1 MKKISLFC
9 ALALVSST
17 AFALDKVG
25 CESLKD
31 VKILNNEMIDAVWNE
46 SGEVSADKMSALTGG
61 SKNNIKAKPHC
72 VVHGKLY
79 KRTGSD
85 GKEYAI
91 DYEIRLPEQW
101 NEKFLFQGG
110 GGMDGFVAPAL
121 GAVPIRTSTA
131 TPALLRGYAVVT
143 TNSGHPEPTAEFGL
157 DQQAR
162 LDYAYQA
169 IGKVTDASKQILATA
184 YAKKPKHS
192 YFMGCSN
199 GGRAAL
205 IAAQRYP
212 LEFDGVIAANPGFR
226 LSRAAIAQ
234 QWDNQALMKIAPK
247 NEKGEKIFANA
258 LTKNDLEK
266 LSHAVLEKCD
276 ALDGL
281 KDGIIN
287 AWEACKFDPKSLNL
301 EKQKIE
307 AIEKIFNGA
316 KNSNG
321 EQIYSGWFYDSG
333 VSAEGWR
340 QWKLGDSQSAKPNAR
355 NITLSRGSVNYYFLT
370 PAQPNFDTIN
380 FDFDKDTPKT
390 FETAAIND
398 AISTSLSTFS
408 ANSGKLIIVT
418 GVSDPV
424 FSAKDQR
431 DWFKKLEANN
441 ENSQNFA
448 AFFALPGM
456 NHCGGGQA
464 FNDFDP
470 LTLLENWHGKNQAP
484 ERMIAQGKSFPG
496 KQMPV
501 CAYPKAAFYT
511 GGDETKAES
520 FECR

>member
-1 MKKISLFC
+1 MC
-9 ALALVSST
+9 ST
-17 AFALDKVG
+17 AFIIDKTG

-31 VKILNNEMIDAVWNE
+31 VKILNNEMIDTVWNE

-61 SKNNIKAKPHC
+61 SKNSIKAKPHC

-169 IGKVTDASKQILATA
+169 IGKVTDASKQILAAA

-258 LTKNDLEK
+258 LTKDDLDK
-266 LSHAVLEKCD
+266 LSQAVLEKCD

-301 EKQKIE
+301 LKQKIA

-316 KNSNG
+316 KNSKG

-340 QWKLGDSQSAKPNAR
+340 Q
-355 NITLSRGSVNYYFLT
+355 
-370 PAQPNFDTIN
+370 
-380 FDFDKDTPKT
+380 
-390 FETAAIND
+390 
-398 AISTSLSTFS
+398 
-408 ANSGKLIIVT
+408 
-418 GVSDPV
+418 
-424 FSAKDQR
+424 
-431 DWFKKLEANN
+431 
-441 ENSQNFA
+441 
-448 AFFALPGM
+448 
-456 NHCGGGQA
+456 
-464 FNDFDP
+464 
-470 LTLLENWHGKNQAP
+470 
-484 ERMIAQGKSFPG
+484 
-496 KQMPV
+496 
-501 CAYPKAAFYT
+501 
-511 GGDETKAES
+511 
-520 FECR
+520 